1 MRDTLDKVW
10 GEVALTLNE
19 AVAIT
24 WDTCHKIYILM
35 DEEQVGYMI
44 GYGYNPIIRKGAMT
58 TKEMLATL
66 QDWFEKSCALK
77 FIQAVSTVEGDQ
89 NKGFDSLIPQGF
101 FDLEEDEDEDY
112 QIYPERGY
120 RVRIAYVSRT
130 RTRAAAIFRKTRV
143 GIFYPDLTK

>member
-10 GEVALTLNE
+10 GEVALTLGD

-44 GYGYNPIIRKGAMT
+44 KYGYDPIIRKETAT
-58 TKEMLATL
+58 PKEMLATL
-66 QDWFEKSCALK
+66 QDWFEQSCALK

-101 FDLEEDEDEDY
+101 FDYDEDEDY

-120 RVRIAYVSRT
+120 RVRIAYASASGGNFQENSRGD
-130 RTRAAAIFRKTRV
+130 F
-143 GIFYPDLTK
+143 LS